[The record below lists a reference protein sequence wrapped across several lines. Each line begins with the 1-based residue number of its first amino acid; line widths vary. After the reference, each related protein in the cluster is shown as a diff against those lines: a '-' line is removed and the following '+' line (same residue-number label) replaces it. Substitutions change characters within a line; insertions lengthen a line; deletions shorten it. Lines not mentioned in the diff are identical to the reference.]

1 MEIFKVTFFGHREI
15 RDDRLVEARLLP
27 ILKEILRQN
36 EFVEFYLG
44 RNGEFDEL
52 AARLVRTARA
62 AMGEENSA
70 LILVLPYTVKDIAY
84 YRDYY
89 TEVMIP
95 DALIGLH
102 PKGAITARNRFMVDL
117 CDLVI
122 AYTDHAGG
130 AESAVRRAKR
140 LKKRVIQ
147 LAGEDFSA
155 PSPALLRYPV
165 RSIFG

>member
-1 MEIFKVTFFGHREI
+1 MEIFRVTFFGHREI
-15 RDDRLVEARLLP
+15 HEDRLIEARLLP

-36 EFVEFYLG
+36 EYVEFYLG
-44 RNGEFDEL
+44 RSGEFDEL
-52 AARLVRTARA
+52 AAQLIRMARR

-70 LILVLPYTVKDIAY
+70 MILVLPYAVKDIEY

-95 DALIGLH
+95 DALTGLH

-122 AYTDHAGG
+122 AYTNHAGG
-130 AESAVRRAKR
+130 AESAVRHAKR

-147 LAGEDFSA
+147 LAGEDFSL
-155 PSPALLRYPV
+155 PSPASLRYSV
-165 RSIFG
+165 NSIFG